1 VTVDPLTVRLPE
13 SVRFVPEIVCAVTLP
28 EESMTSTGVE
38 PTDPTENPPS
48 ERNDL
53 IAIVVFFS
61 AIY

>member
-1 VTVDPLTVRLPE
+1 LPDSVRLDPLI
-13 SVRFVPEIVCAVTLP
+13 VPAVMFP

-53 IAIVVFFS
+53 IAIWMKFYVLF
-61 AIY
+61 IMP